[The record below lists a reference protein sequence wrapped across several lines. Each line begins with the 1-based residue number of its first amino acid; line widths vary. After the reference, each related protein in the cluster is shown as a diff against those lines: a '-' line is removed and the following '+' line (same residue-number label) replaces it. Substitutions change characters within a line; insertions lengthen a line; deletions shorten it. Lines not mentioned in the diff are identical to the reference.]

1 MAGLPTQVL
10 TKMISKVDSR
20 LRDLM
25 YLVELNLGGVVA
37 EREACRL
44 IVADGEGGHRSTVRH
59 TMVIIKLDLD
69 CIHFARQKFQR
80 RVNEQCDRWTSKR
93 GREGEREGRG
103 RFPIIP
109 IASDATKW
117 EIPTLLLLPKNTMG
131 MGRPV
136 S

>member
-20 LRDLM
+20 LRDLV

-80 RVNEQCDRWTSKR
+80 RVNEQCDQSEGRGGEKR
-93 GREGEREGRG
+93 RG
-103 RFPIIP
+103 RFPSAP
-109 IASDATKW
+109 IASDAS
-117 EIPTLLLLPKNTMG
+117 
-131 MGRPV
+131 V
-136 S
+136 

>member
-1 MAGLPTQVL
+1 MG
-10 TKMISKVDSR
+10 R
-20 LRDLM
+20 
-25 YLVELNLGGVVA
+25 GG
-37 EREACRL
+37 R
-44 IVADGEGGHRSTVRH
+44 GG

-93 GREGEREGRG
+93 GRKRGEEERRG

>member
-1 MAGLPTQVL
+1 MDVKA
-10 TKMISKVDSR
+10 
-20 LRDLM
+20 
-25 YLVELNLGGVVA
+25 
-37 EREACRL
+37 
-44 IVADGEGGHRSTVRH
+44 
-59 TMVIIKLDLD
+59 
-69 CIHFARQKFQR
+69 
-80 RVNEQCDRWTSKR
+80 
-93 GREGEREGRG
+93 REGERRGEERRG